1 MMNLKKSRNV
11 KDVVTLEEQ
20 VKCSDVDYQLN
31 EKAAKA
37 KLLKDAKRIALEVK
51 TNSASTNLV
60 LSSGSWKVAVLP
72 AIKYWNQIEGDQT
85 CKEEDSI
92 IRVRGRQ
99 SCICTPSVVGKLMK
113 ISAILGRYWK
123 IDA

>member
-1 MMNLKKSRNV
+1 MNLKKSRNV

-72 AIKYWNQIEGDQT
+72 AIKWNQIEGDQT

-99 SCICTPSVVGKLMK
+99 SCICTPSVLGKLMK